1 MKKLLTITL
10 LLSML
15 LTSCGSNNKNDSQNG
30 SGSQS
35 GSSSQNGNGSQN
47 GEDTSMMGE
56 MGETVESIADDILP
70 GDQSGSE
77 SDSTLGDENGDG
89 TVESSG
95 NSNSMMSGQE
105 SGGIDGEMTQFEP
118 VTEISNADDA
128 VNFIAANV
136 YSKCADAVPMMTETR
151 ILSKDDLESVTYNT
165 GLTDITGINDII
177 LSESMVGSF
186 AYSLVML
193 RTDGSSTAQLQ
204 QAMNEQINPAKWV
217 CVAAEAVRSVTLD
230 DDVVLVMG
238 GSEQVDTIMNA
249 VTEAAADV
257 YTDVGSV
264 MSVLG

>member
-1 MKKLLTITL
+1 MPETHERMMIMKRFLTLTLLTAL
-10 LLSML
+10 L
-15 LTSCGSNNKNDSQNG
+15 LTSCGSNNKNDNQNA
-30 SGSQS
+30 
-35 GSSSQNGNGSQN
+35 NNSQN
-47 GEDTSMMGE
+47 GEDTSMMGGV
-56 MGETVESIADDILP
+56 GETVESIADDILP
-70 GDQSGSE
+70 GDQTGN
-77 SDSTLGDENGDG
+77 DSTLGDENGDG
-89 TVESSG
+89 MVETNG
-95 NSNSMMSGQE
+95 DNTMMNGEQN
-105 SGGIDGEMTQFEP
+105 GIDGEMTQFEP
-118 VTEISNADDA
+118 VTEINNADDA

-193 RTDGSSTAQLQ
+193 RTDGTSTSQLQ

-230 DDVVLVMG
+230 DDVLLVMG
-238 GSEQVDTIMNA
+238 GAEQVDTIMNA

>member
-1 MKKLLTITL
+1 MIETYERMMLMKKLLTITL
-10 LLSML
+10 LLAVL
-15 LTSCGSNNKNDSQNG
+15 LTGCGRKNNSDSE
-30 SGSQS
+30 
-35 GSSSQNGNGSQN
+35 SST
-47 GEDTSMMGE
+47 GEDTSMLGE
-56 MGETVESIADDILP
+56 IGETAESLVDDIIP
-70 GDQSGSE
+70 GNNTE

-89 TVESSG
+89 VVETDG
-95 NSNSMMSGQE
+95 NSNSMMNGNE
-105 SGGIDGEMTQFEP
+105 NTGIDGEMTQFEP

-136 YSKCADAVPMMTETR
+136 YSKCSDAVPMMTETR

-193 RTDGSSTAQLQ
+193 RTDGSSTAELQ

-238 GSEQVDTIMNA
+238 GAEQVDTIMNA

>member
-1 MKKLLTITL
+1 MHTNCENHERMIIMKKLLALTL
-10 LLSML
+10 LASLL
-15 LTSCGSNNKNDSQNG
+15 LTSCGRDKNN
-30 SGSQS
+30 
-35 GSSSQNGNGSQN
+35 SSDNQT
-47 GEDTSMMGE
+47 GEDSSMLGE
-56 MGETVESIADDILP
+56 IGDTVESVADDILP
-70 GDQSGSE
+70 GDQGNGE

-89 TVESSG
+89 VVETDG
-95 NSNSMMSGQE
+95 ENTMMQDE
-105 SGGIDGEMTQFEP
+105 TNGIDGEMTQFEP
-118 VTEISNADDA
+118 VTEINNADDA

-193 RTDGSSTAQLQ
+193 RTDGTSTAQLQ

-230 DDVVLVMG
+230 DDVLLVMG
-238 GSEQVDTIMNA
+238 GAEQVDTIMNA

-257 YTDVGSV
+257 YTNVGSV

>member
-1 MKKLLTITL
+1 MPKPIERMIAEMKKFLALTLLTSL
-10 LLSML
+10 L
-15 LTSCGSNNKNDSQNG
+15 LTSCGRNNNDESQNG
-30 SGSQS
+30 GSQT
-35 GSSSQNGNGSQN
+35 

-56 MGETVESIADDILP
+56 MGETVESIADDLLP
-70 GDQSGSE
+70 GDQGT

-89 TVESSG
+89 MVETNG
-95 NSNSMMSGQE
+95 ENTMMNGE
-105 SGGIDGEMTQFEP
+105 ETGGIDGEMTQFEP

-165 GLTDITGINDII
+165 GLTDVTGINDII

-193 RTDGSSTAQLQ
+193 RTDGKSTTELQ
-204 QAMNEQINPAKWV
+204 KAMNEQINPAKWV
-217 CVAAEAVRSVTLD
+217 CVSAEAVRSVTLD

-238 GSEQVDTIMNA
+238 GAEQVDTIMTA

>member
-1 MKKLLTITL
+1 MKKFLALA
-10 LLSML
+10 L
-15 LTSCGSNNKNDSQNG
+15 LTSLLMTSCGRDKNEDTGNGNNSQNG
-30 SGSQS
+30 S
-35 GSSSQNGNGSQN
+35 
-47 GEDTSMMGE
+47 DTSVMDE

-70 GDQSGSE
+70 GDQNDP
-77 SDSTLGDENGDG
+77 DSTLGDENGDG
-89 TVESSG
+89 TVETDG
-95 NSNSMMSGQE
+95 DNTMMNGDE
-105 SGGIDGEMTQFEP
+105 TGGIDGEMTQFEP
-118 VTEISNADDA
+118 VTEINNADDA

-165 GLTDITGINDII
+165 GLTDVTGIHDII

-193 RTDGSSTAQLQ
+193 RTDGTSTAQLQ

-230 DDVVLVMG
+230 DDVLLVMG
-238 GSEQVDTIMNA
+238 GAEQVDTIMNA

>member
-1 MKKLLTITL
+1 MDAHTKAETHERMLLMKKLLTITL
-10 LLSML
+10 LLSMV
-15 LTSCGSNNKNDSQNG
+15 LTSCGRQNNNETQT
-30 SGSQS
+30 
-35 GSSSQNGNGSQN
+35 
-47 GEDTSMMGE
+47 GEDTSMLGE
-56 MGETVESIADDILP
+56 IGETAESLMDDIIP
-70 GDQSGSE
+70 GDQGGSE

-89 TVESSG
+89 MVETDS
-95 NSNSMMSGQE
+95 NNSMMNSEE
-105 SGGIDGEMTQFEP
+105 SSGIDGEMTQFEP
-118 VTEISNADDA
+118 VDEIKNADDA

-193 RTDGSSTAQLQ
+193 RTDGSATTELQ

-238 GSEQVDTIMNA
+238 GADQVDTIMNA

>member
-1 MKKLLTITL
+1 MKKFLALALLTSL
-10 LLSML
+10 L
-15 LTSCGSNNKNDSQNG
+15 LTSCGRDKTEDTDNGNQNG
-30 SGSQS
+30 S
-35 GSSSQNGNGSQN
+35 
-47 GEDTSMMGE
+47 DTSVMDG

-70 GDQSGSE
+70 GDQTD

-89 TVESSG
+89 MVETDG
-95 NSNSMMSGQE
+95 DNTMMNGDE
-105 SGGIDGEMTQFEP
+105 TGGIDGEMTQFEP
-118 VTEISNADDA
+118 VTEINNADDA

-165 GLTDITGINDII
+165 GLTDVTGIHDII

-193 RTDGSSTAQLQ
+193 RTDGTSTAQLQ

-230 DDVVLVMG
+230 DDVLLVMG
-238 GSEQVDTIMNA
+238 GAEQVDTIMNA